1 MKYLFIYIIVIVSQV
16 FCALV
21 PEEIT
26 EQVAINT
33 FIKYH
38 QSHDIDNFIVRS
50 IDRIIDN
57 DTPIIYVYH
66 LEPQGFIL
74 VSAEDKA
81 VPVLAYG
88 FEHNFVLTNIPDN
101 LNYLLE
107 LYKNEIADL
116 KQSNSPRLPNI
127 IEEWN
132 IILEDQE
139 INRNTSRNYYEFYD
153 SSLFLSHGQCRQNC
167 FDDKHKL

>member
-1 MKYLFIYIIVIVSQV
+1 MKYLFIYIIVIVSYV
-16 FCALV
+16 FCAPV
-21 PEEIT
+21 SQGVT
-26 EQVAINT
+26 QQVAENT
-33 FIKYH
+33 FVKYH
-38 QSHDIDNFIVRS
+38 ESHNIDNFIVRS
-50 IDRIIDN
+50 IDTIIDN
-57 DTPIIYVYH
+57 DTPIIYIYH

-107 LYKNEIADL
+107 LYKNEITNL

-139 INRNTSRNYYEFYD
+139 INRELRNVSPLLDAEFD
-153 SSLFLSHGQCRQNC
+153 QGG
-167 FDDKHKL
+167 